1 MNKAKTTL
9 FYMCVKA
16 GSQLGLP
23 GSIGFRRVNS
33 TSGFYLDPDRFH
45 ARDGQVLDRPAG
57 STGFRRA
64 KFPAGFYLDLARSR
78 PGSARSRATRRVGSG
93 FKTMAKYFECW

>member
-57 STGFRRA
+57 PVRVS
-64 KFPAGFYLDLARSR
+64 KLWLLDCDDLE
-78 PGSARSRATRRVGSG
+78 TIEEML
-93 FKTMAKYFECW
+93 FLI